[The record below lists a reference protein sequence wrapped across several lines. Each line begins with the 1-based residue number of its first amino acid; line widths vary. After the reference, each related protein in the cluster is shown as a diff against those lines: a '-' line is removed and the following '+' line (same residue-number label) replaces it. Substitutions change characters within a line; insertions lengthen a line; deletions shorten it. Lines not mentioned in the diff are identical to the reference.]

1 MDEFEKD
8 MELEA
13 EQHNI
18 SDVPQRQ
25 PMERKPKKKK
35 RKLKKVAKYILAFV
49 LICIAV
55 VVYKTVGCN
64 NRSVENM
71 YDFESDS
78 NCQIVEY
85 NGKVLALNYD
95 GAKIIN
101 LDGTQ
106 SENIEYHMSNPHM
119 NVCGEMI
126 LLYDKDNRKLAV
138 FKGGEKKYS
147 FESEFKI
154 KSAKVNKDGHVVF
167 VSDES
172 GYNYRVNILNNKGEE
187 EYIWKIGDEYL
198 LDADISPDGKKLV
211 AATITTATGQIVQ
224 NIVMVDV
231 EKAVEIGRTTTE
243 GVMPLRVEFT
253 ENGMA
258 IVVSDDRIGG
268 YNTKAEKKWE
278 ESFENRLIDYFAV
291 DDEGNTVVSL
301 RSIKN
306 NSTVLAYT
314 KNGKN
319 SGEYTTSTKAT
330 YVDLNSKHI
339 AVCEE
344 NKISLI
350 NYSGKV
356 VAQMNIKKEVM
367 GISVVSNNKVIV
379 LCKDCIQLFKL

>member
-8 MELEA
+8 MELET
-13 EQHNI
+13 EQNGI
-18 SDVPQRQ
+18 SDVTESEPV
-25 PMERKPKKKK
+25 EIKPEKKK
-35 RKLKKVAKYILAFV
+35 RKLKKVAKYILIFV
-49 LICIAV
+49 LIFLAV
-55 VVYKTVGCN
+55 VVYKTAGCN
-64 NRSVENM
+64 NQAVENM
-71 YDFESDS
+71 YNFESDS
-78 NCQIVEY
+78 NCQITEY
-85 NGKVLALNYD
+85 NGKVLVLNYD

-101 LDGTQ
+101 LDGMQ
-106 SENIEYHMSNPHM
+106 SESIEYHMANPRM

-126 LLYDKDNRKLAV
+126 LLYDKDNKKLAV

-147 FESEFKI
+147 YESEFKI
-154 KSAKVNKDGHVVF
+154 KSAKINENGYVVF
-167 VSDES
+167 ISDES

-224 NIVMVDV
+224 NIIMVDV

-243 GVMPLRVEFT
+243 GVMPLRVEFA
-253 ENGMA
+253 ENGLA

-278 ESFENRLIDYFAV
+278 DSFENRLLDFFAM

-301 RSIKN
+301 RGIKN
-306 NSTVLAYT
+306 NSVVLAYT

-319 SGEYTTSTKAT
+319 SGEFTSDTKTT

-344 NKISLI
+344 NKISMI
-350 NYSGKV
+350 SYSGKV
-356 VAQMNIKKEVM
+356 VAEMEIKKEVM
-367 GISVVSNNKVIV
+367 GISVISNNKAII
-379 LCKDCIQLFKL
+379 LCKDCIQIFKL